1 MDNYITKVV
10 ELIKL
15 RSLAEHVRANANSQN
30 KMRLGSSIGNTKAI
44 RNLRKELAREKAK
57 SLIK

>member
-15 RSLAEHVRANANSQN
+15 RSLAEHVRVNANSQN
-30 KMRLGSSIGNTKAI
+30 RMRLGSSIGNTKAI
-44 RNLRKELAREKAK
+44 RNLRKELAKEKA
-57 SLIK
+57 